1 MLKTSNS
8 KQSNFSEKIKPYKEA
23 VSSLLEVEKKILA
36 EIKND
41 PSTAPLK
48 HFALAD
54 EMLNLASNYFVING
68 ISEAVN
74 KLKKMDAI
82 NDARQALIKS
92 FACLETIT
100 YAFADAAYSEYEKK
114 LEGIASI
121 DAGRRYYLIR
131 KMGLTLELLKN
142 AYGQTSKWK
151 WFFVEL
157 EGRYATVAKNIINL
171 RNAAS
176 INDPDSPDYEPTL
189 YHLRLAKKSLMV
201 AADAFRDKYEL
212 STNELNDLRTGMNF
226 LSALRRLNLM
236 LGDKEGAEVAK
247 KKYDVWSS
255 KYEHKLKEE
264 NKLKEES
271 KLKEN
276 KLKKR

>member
-1 MLKTSNS
+1 MLKTSTG
-8 KQSNFSEKIKPYKEA
+8 KLSNFQAKIKPYDEA
-23 VSSLLEVEKKILA
+23 VSSLLELEKKIRE

-41 PSTAPLK
+41 PDTAPLK

-92 FACLETIT
+92 FACLENIT

-114 LEGIASI
+114 LTGIASI
-121 DAGRRYYLIR
+121 DAGQRYSLVK
-131 KMGLTLELLKN
+131 KMGLTLDLLKH

-157 EGRYATVAKNIINL
+157 EGRYATVVKNIIDL
-171 RNAAS
+171 RNATAVQ
-176 INDPDSPDYEPTL
+176 DPDSPDYEPTL

-247 KKYDVWSS
+247 KKYDVWAS
-255 KYEHKLKEE
+255 KYEHKLKD
-264 NKLKEES
+264 ES
-271 KLKEN
+271 KSKDET